1 MSALF
6 DSRCDQVVRTG
17 FRALRAVYLL
27 ELERIEHGIPAG
39 PLRLASGLNSA
50 VSRARL
56 FEVAADPFFA
66 PWQAQAARIIVGTAE
81 PQRDQVLHM
90 ADEAQVGRRWR
101 RAVQLYGWLM
111 LTSREADNAWQWSTR
126 HLRSLRR
133 DVYANQG

>member
-6 DSRCDQVVRTG
+6 DSRSDLVVRSG
-17 FRALRAVYLL
+17 FQALRAVYLL

-39 PLRLASGLNSA
+39 PLRLASGLTSA
-50 VSRARL
+50 TSRGRL
-56 FEVAADPFFA
+56 FEVAADPVFV
-66 PWQAQAARIIVGTAE
+66 PWQAQAARVIVGADS

-126 HLRSLRR
+126 HLRALRR